1 MITGREEINMA
12 KRLHRSKTDK
22 WIAGVCGGVAE
33 YLNVSS
39 GLIRFLTVIS
49 GIGIVAYLVVAIIM
63 PEE

>member
-1 MITGREEINMA
+1 ME

-22 WIAGVCGGVAE
+22 WIAGVCGGIAE

-49 GIGIVAYLVVAIIM
+49 GIGIVAYLVVAIVM